1 MFDALLEDLRCVWER
16 DCYGNP
22 AQRALQLVLNQGA
35 VALAVYRFGHA
46 AREVET
52 PVVGQAARFTYL
64 FAHKAVQVLTGINLH
79 AESEIGPGMYI
90 HGFGD
95 IHVVGRTGRGCTLIQ
110 GAQLISASDGRDRG
124 WPELGDNVY
133 VGAGA
138 KVIGPVKVGNNVV
151 IGANAVVTRSLPD
164 NVTVAAMPARIVKQE
179 EAGAAPPPAA
189 PGGAAGQGG

>member
-1 MFDALLEDLRCVWER
+1 MFEALRQDLRRVWE
-16 DCYGNP
+16 DECYGSRV
-22 AQRALQLVLNQGA
+22 QRALQLAMNQGA
-35 VALAVYRFGHA
+35 VALTVYRFGHA
-46 AREVET
+46 ARGLEV
-52 PVVGQAARFTYL
+52 PVVGQAARTAYL
-64 FAHKAVQVLTGINLH
+64 FAHKAVQVLTGINIH
-79 AESEIGPGMYI
+79 AESELGPGTYI

-95 IHVVGRTGRGCTLIQ
+95 IHVVGKTGRGCTFIQ

-164 NVTVAAMPARIVKQE
+164 NVTVAAMPARIVRQE
-179 EAGAAPPPAA
+179 DAV
-189 PGGAAGQGG
+189 